1 MNAILVAVILLLFGI
16 LLWQRQKERKL
27 LENLSEMLEEAI
39 RGTYTEEDYDE
50 SLLSSV
56 EAKLARFLGRSVLS
70 ERRVSKERDQVK
82 ALISDISHQTK
93 TPLSNI
99 ILYTEL
105 LEELPLSKEAGEAA
119 LALKG
124 QAEKLNF
131 LIGALV
137 KMSRLENGI
146 ITVNPQKNSI
156 KSLIDGV
163 LEEISLKREIK
174 EISLEVSVEEDFF
187 ALFDWK
193 WTAEALYNLVD
204 NAVKYTPKGGRVS
217 LRTTAFYM
225 FCRIEVA
232 DTGIGIAEAEQSRIF
247 QRFYRG
253 REAKETEGAGLGLFL
268 AREILSAQRGYIR
281 VASKKG
287 EGAVFAM
294 YLPMD

>member
-1 MNAILVAVILLLFGI
+1 MNAILVAIILLLFGI
-16 LLWQRQKERKL
+16 LLWKRQKERKL

-146 ITVNPQKNSI
+146 ITVYPQKNSI

-204 NAVKYTPKGGRVS
+204 NAVKYTPEGGRVS
-217 LRTTAFYM
+217 IRATAFYM

-268 AREILSAQRGYIR
+268 AREILSAQQGYIR

-287 EGAVFAM
+287 EGAVFSM